1 MTQLF
6 KKKKEVMIHK
16 VKYLDSKYS
25 GAEVESGIMYKYI
38 V

>member
-6 KKKKEVMIHK
+6 FLKKVMIHK

-25 GAEVESGIMYKYI
+25 GAEVGSGIT
-38 V
+38 

>member
-6 KKKKEVMIHK
+6 KKKKKEVMIHK

-25 GAEVESGIMYKYI
+25 GAEVGSGIT
-38 V
+38 